1 MEFFNFF
8 EDIRIDIFWGEV
20 IVMKNRIINILRFLL
35 MVKIVRVVMI
45 IFNFNVEC
53 ERIFFMMKKI
63 YIDIRLNLDNFIFCV
78 LLIVKVNNI

>member
-63 YIDIRLNLDNFIFCV
+63 YIGIRLNLDNFIFCV